1 MAGAKIA
8 IDLGSSAIKYALCPG
23 ASGASAALATV
34 DAATGKVLATGEAAT
49 EPAGRESAGIRTV
62 FAMKDGGVANY
73 ALTRYLLRQVI
84 DRLLKNR
91 LLKPEGYLGVSASV
105 SELEKKILSGLLME
119 AGARR
124 VCFVNRA
131 AASAIDSGW
140 DPDKPAGA
148 AVLDIGSGTAE
159 CAVTTGGGVAIHRS
173 AKTAGDAMTGQ
184 IQRYLREERGVE
196 IGFSTAEQ
204 IKKTLACAVMRTE
217 EIAMI
222 AAGKRVSGEAV
233 NFEINSTEVR
243 FLLKDCF
250 YELSALVSSTFRD
263 TPPQLLGDISQNG
276 LILTGGSAQ
285 IYGLADS
292 LARTLGVPVH
302 VPGDP
307 AMSVV
312 RGIAKAVK
320 KKGDAKNRII
330 LSER

>member
-1 MAGAKIA
+1 MIRIFILPKINLFR
-8 IDLGSSAIKYALCPG
+8 IN
-23 ASGASAALATV
+23 TN
-34 DAATGKVLATGEAAT
+34 
-49 EPAGRESAGIRTV
+49 RT
-62 FAMKDGGVANY
+62 
-73 ALTRYLLRQVI
+73 T
-84 DRLLKNR
+84 
-91 LLKPEGYLGVSASV
+91 
-105 SELEKKILSGLLME
+105 
-119 AGARR
+119 
-124 VCFVNRA
+124 
-131 AASAIDSGW
+131 
-140 DPDKPAGA
+140 
-148 AVLDIGSGTAE
+148 
-159 CAVTTGGGVAIHRS
+159 
-173 AKTAGDAMTGQ
+173 
-184 IQRYLREERGVE
+184 
-196 IGFSTAEQ
+196 
-204 IKKTLACAVMRTE
+204 
-217 EIAMI
+217 
-222 AAGKRVSGEAV
+222 
-233 NFEINSTEVR
+233 STEVR